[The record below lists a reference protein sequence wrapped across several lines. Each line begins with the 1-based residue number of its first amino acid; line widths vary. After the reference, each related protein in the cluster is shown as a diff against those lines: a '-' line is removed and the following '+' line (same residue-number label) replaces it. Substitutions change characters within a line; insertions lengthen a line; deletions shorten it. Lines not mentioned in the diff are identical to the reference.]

1 MSGHVS
7 EFDVYSED
15 EEEDVDVDSLMCLLD
30 DPVAIDTLS
39 KRDVLPLRLVLIN
52 FTLNENGDVIYRD
65 SQVLGAHT
73 GIRIPSDMLNSERI
87 LLSIFLDYE
96 VPLSIS
102 STVGAPEFVDLN
114 LKRTHNDISVQNN
127 IGKHQL
133 WIRPSDLDDD
143 GIVLFKS
150 RLWQL
155 SQGFRTAAGVRWP
168 KFVVCA
174 TAYRANDAG
183 IVTSKES
190 CLSPNFE
197 VRSKEQSNKTRAA
210 RGESEPIRRR
220 RTPETEARAA
230 KLREVQTKI
239 MDLRSL
245 IASECR
251 KTSEYETRLNFI
263 RAIAGT
269 CPESGEILSLL

>member
-1 MSGHVS
+1 MS
-7 EFDVYSED
+7 VYIPDASSYASD
-15 EEEDVDVDSLMCLLD
+15 DEDVSNLMCLLD
-30 DPVAIDTLS
+30 DPVDLDTRSKRLSLS
-39 KRDVLPLRLVLIN
+39 KRVALIN
-52 FTLNENGDVIYRD
+52 FTVNENGDVIYRD

-73 GIRIPSDMLNSERI
+73 GIRLPSEMLDSERI

-96 VPLSIS
+96 LPLSIS
-102 STVGAPEFVDLN
+102 STVSAPEFVDLN

-133 WIRPSDLDDD
+133 WIRPSELDDD
-143 GIVLFKS
+143 GIVFFKS

-168 KFVVCA
+168 KFVICA
-174 TAYRANDAG
+174 TAYRNNVVG
-183 IVTSKES
+183 IVSSKES
-190 CLSPNFE
+190 YLSPNFE

-230 KLREVQTKI
+230 KLREVQSKI
-239 MDLRSL
+239 MDLRSD
-245 IASECR
+245 IESENR

-269 CPESGEILSLL
+269 CSESGEILSLL

>member
-1 MSGHVS
+1 MSAYDS
-7 EFDVYSED
+7 DLD
-15 EEEDVDVDSLMCLLD
+15 DDEDVDHLMCLLD
-30 DPVAIDTLS
+30 DPVVDPVDIDTRS
-39 KRDVLPLRLVLIN
+39 KRSTLPSRLVLIN

-73 GIRIPSDMLNSERI
+73 GIRLPSDMLDCERI
-87 LLSIFLDYE
+87 LLSLFLDYD

-102 STVGAPEFVDLN
+102 STVAAPEFVDLN
-114 LKRTHNDISVQNN
+114 LKRTHNDIQVQNK

-133 WIRPSDLDDD
+133 WIRPSELDDD
-143 GIVLFKS
+143 GIILFKS

-168 KFVVCA
+168 KFVICA
-174 TAYRANDAG
+174 TAYRRNDAG
-183 IVTSKES
+183 IVSGKES

-239 MDLRSL
+239 MDMRSA
-245 IASECR
+245 IESEGR
-251 KTSEYETRLNFI
+251 KTSGYKTRLNFI
-263 RAIAGT
+263 HAIAGT
-269 CPESGEILSLL
+269 CPESRDILSLF